1 MESLYPFLGNMRSPE
16 FHLLI
21 LACVCYPALEGIDW
35 QIITGCD
42 PKNTPWSYHNSGN
55 WPVLLWL
62 LTAAAQKTN
71 RIEIAH
77 KAIEIAENRLFGDK
91 WPEYYDGKN
100 GRLIGKRMSEKFLI
114 GDFNH
119 ASCLSIKRIIAT

>member
-1 MESLYPFLGNMRSPE
+1 MRSPE

-42 PKNTPWSYHNSGN
+42 PKNTPWSYHNGGN

-91 WPEYYDGKN
+91 WLEYYDGKN
-100 GRLIGKRMSEKFLI
+100 GRLIGKEARKYQIWTIAGLLVAKELI
-114 GDFNH
+114 SNPSHLELICFEME
-119 ASCLSIKRIIAT
+119 